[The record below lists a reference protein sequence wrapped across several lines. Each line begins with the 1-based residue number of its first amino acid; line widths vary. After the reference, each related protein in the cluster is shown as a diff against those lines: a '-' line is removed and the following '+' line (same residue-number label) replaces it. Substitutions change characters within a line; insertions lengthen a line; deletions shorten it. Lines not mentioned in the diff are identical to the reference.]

1 MNKQALLFIKNVV
14 FAVGANM
21 SQIMTTMVL
30 TMIMP
35 KIMTVQAYSYWQ
47 LYHFYTTYLQYS
59 SLGWCEGLYIKYGGA
74 DYHELDR
81 GALSSQVRGIVL
93 HELIFAALFLCV
105 VLPQVKGDLDRYVI
119 LTGAAAYMVLR
130 VTRFQLQTILQA
142 SNRIVEY
149 ARAYSGERI
158 LFLILSAVCIIIGKK
173 NFSVFICAEIV
184 SNSVFLLYAAWL
196 CREIAAAKPCGLR
209 EALLLETEL
218 IRTGFSLS
226 IASFL
231 GQMMIGVVRFAIER
245 EYGTIIFGKI
255 SLSFSMANMLVT
267 CITAVSIV
275 IFPVLRRL
283 EPGKAG
289 ELYQPLRE
297 LMTKPL
303 MGTLLAYVPA
313 SCILS
318 LWLPQYS
325 DSIKYLAV
333 LLPLCIYEV
342 RTAVLSCT
350 YLKVMGG
357 QKYMLYANMAS
368 LSASIFVTWITVYL
382 LGSVDLAV
390 LSILGLYALKSFL
403 TECMVKRYLDIKTG
417 KMTVQEL
424 LLVSAFVFFSWRL
437 APVPA
442 FCGYLA
448 GYGIYLFWGRQE
460 FISAWNKMKGMI
472 RA

>member
-173 NFSVFICAEIV
+173 TFPC
-184 SNSVFLLYAAWL
+184 LYAP
-196 CREIAAAKPCGLR
+196 K
-209 EALLLETEL
+209 
-218 IRTGFSLS
+218 
-226 IASFL
+226 
-231 GQMMIGVVRFAIER
+231 
-245 EYGTIIFGKI
+245 
-255 SLSFSMANMLVT
+255 
-267 CITAVSIV
+267 
-275 IFPVLRRL
+275 
-283 EPGKAG
+283 
-289 ELYQPLRE
+289 
-297 LMTKPL
+297 
-303 MGTLLAYVPA
+303 
-313 SCILS
+313 
-318 LWLPQYS
+318 
-325 DSIKYLAV
+325 
-333 LLPLCIYEV
+333 
-342 RTAVLSCT
+342 
-350 YLKVMGG
+350 
-357 QKYMLYANMAS
+357 
-368 LSASIFVTWITVYL
+368 
-382 LGSVDLAV
+382 
-390 LSILGLYALKSFL
+390 
-403 TECMVKRYLDIKTG
+403 
-417 KMTVQEL
+417 
-424 LLVSAFVFFSWRL
+424 
-437 APVPA
+437 
-442 FCGYLA
+442 
-448 GYGIYLFWGRQE
+448 
-460 FISAWNKMKGMI
+460 
-472 RA
+472 

>member
-173 NFSVFICAEIV
+173 LFRVYMRR
-184 SNSVFLLYAAWL
+184 NSQQQRL
-196 CREIAAAKPCGLR
+196 
-209 EALLLETEL
+209 
-218 IRTGFSLS
+218 
-226 IASFL
+226 
-231 GQMMIGVVRFAIER
+231 FAICGMAVPGNCSGKTVR
-245 EYGTIIFGKI
+245 AARGAPAGNRIDSDRLQHFDCQFSGTDDDRSG
-255 SLSFSMANMLVT
+255 
-267 CITAVSIV
+267 AV
-275 IFPVLRRL
+275 
-283 EPGKAG
+283 
-289 ELYQPLRE
+289 
-297 LMTKPL
+297 
-303 MGTLLAYVPA
+303 
-313 SCILS
+313 C
-318 LWLPQYS
+318 
-325 DSIKYLAV
+325 D
-333 LLPLCIYEV
+333 
-342 RTAVLSCT
+342 
-350 YLKVMGG
+350 
-357 QKYMLYANMAS
+357 
-368 LSASIFVTWITVYL
+368 
-382 LGSVDLAV
+382 
-390 LSILGLYALKSFL
+390 
-403 TECMVKRYLDIKTG
+403 
-417 KMTVQEL
+417 
-424 LLVSAFVFFSWRL
+424 
-437 APVPA
+437 
-442 FCGYLA
+442 
-448 GYGIYLFWGRQE
+448 
-460 FISAWNKMKGMI
+460 
-472 RA
+472 